1 MLKVKKMAMALF
13 LCGAPFLAPFDTND
27 DRFTKTGSGQTYR
40 KTLETE
46 AFLAG
51 CADAEAP
58 TTLTIIMMICT
69 IVIVMALV
77 VWLIPL
83 MVVVALIVSVGIYF
97 QVSAT
102 DRSNR
107 EVKRMTNRFMAP
119 VVRATSC
126 C

>member
-1 MLKVKKMAMALF
+1 MSNVDQQLGQFVDNWLQ
-13 LCGAPFLAPFDTND
+13 
-27 DRFTKTGSGQTYR
+27 FT
-40 KTLETE
+40 
-46 AFLAG
+46 
-51 CADAEAP
+51 
-58 TTLTIIMMICT
+58 CT

-77 VWLIPL
+77 VWLIPV
-83 MVVVALIVSVGIYF
+83 MVVAALIVSVGIYF

-107 EVKRMTNRFMAP
+107 EIKRMTNRFMAP